1 MFNFQWPWFALLL
14 PLPWVVWRYFS
25 DHKGLAS
32 RPEEAEQPILLH
44 PALEHLREGFSPASP
59 GVPPGSW
66 IQLALLACVW
76 GFLVLTLMG
85 PRLLEEQAE
94 LASRGHDLMLAID
107 TSGSMK
113 GMDFT
118 LNGEQVSRMAVV
130 KGVGARFVESRH
142 GDRIGLILFGD
153 QAIMQAPLTL
163 DANAVGQLL
172 RYAEP
177 GLAGDSTAI
186 GDAIALAVKKL
197 MVRPEGSRVLVLVTD
212 GENTAGMAPIEAAR
226 LAEKYGVRIYAIG
239 VGSKG
244 KVPFPDAQGHL
255 EYREDLIIDDEGLTR
270 IATMTNGV
278 YFRATD
284 TQGLERIYRDIDALE
299 KTEATTRNTLIP
311 ISLYRWP
318 LAAALLFL
326 LVLAWLG
333 LTKPGQREGQEML
346 TIFRKLVGFI
356 KKLGNFDK

>member
-1 MFNFQWPWFALLL
+1 M

-25 DHKGLAS
+25 GQERLA
-32 RPEEAEQPILLH
+32 RPDEAEQPVLLH
-44 PALEHLREGFSPASP
+44 PALENLREGFSPAIP
-59 GVPPGSW
+59 GVPPGEW
-66 IQLALLACVW
+66 LQLVLLVCIW
-76 GFLVLTLMG
+76 CFLVLTLMG
-85 PRLLEEQAE
+85 PRLLEEQME
-94 LASRGHDLMLAID
+94 TASRGHDLMLAID

-130 KGVGARFVESRH
+130 KGVAGRFVESRH

-153 QAIMQAPLTL
+153 QAIMQAPLTM

-186 GDAIALAVKKL
+186 GDAITLAVKKL
-197 MVRPEGSRVLVLVTD
+197 KERPEGSRVLVLVTD
-212 GENTAGMAPIEAAR
+212 GENTAGMAPIEGAR

-255 EYREDLIIDDEGLTR
+255 EYRDDLIIDDEGLTR
-270 IATMTNGV
+270 IADMTGGA

-299 KTEATTRNTLIP
+299 KTEAATRNTFIP

-318 LAAALLFL
+318 LGIALLFL
-326 LVLAWLG
+326 LALVWLG
-333 LTKPGQREGQEML
+333 LMQTGQRR
-346 TIFRKLVGFI
+346 I
-356 KKLGNFDK
+356 

>member
-1 MFNFQWPWFALLL
+1 MFNFQWPWLALLL

-25 DHKGLAS
+25 GRKRLTSAS
-32 RPEEAEQPILLH
+32 EEAEQPILLH
-44 PALEHLREGFSPASP
+44 PALEHLREDFSPAAV
-59 GVPPGSW
+59 GVPRGSW
-66 IQLALLACVW
+66 IQLTLLVCTW

-94 LASRGHDLMLAID
+94 IASRGHDLMLAID

-130 KGVGARFVESRH
+130 KGVAGRFVESRH

-163 DANAVGQLL
+163 DANAVGQFL

-197 MVRPEGSRVLVLVTD
+197 KDRPEGSRVLVLVTD
-212 GENTAGMAPIEAAR
+212 GENTTGMAPIEAAR
-226 LAEKYGVRIYAIG
+226 LAKKYGVRIYAIG
-239 VGSKG
+239 VGSKD

-255 EYREDLIIDDEGLTR
+255 EYRDDLIIDDEGLTN
-270 IATMTNGV
+270 IATQTNGV
-278 YFRATD
+278 YFRATN
-284 TQGLERIYRDIDALE
+284 TQGLERIYRDIDAME
-299 KTEATTRNTLIP
+299 KTEAVTRNTFVP

-318 LAAALLFL
+318 LTTALFFL
-326 LVLAWLG
+326 LVLAWFG
-333 LTKPGQREGQEML
+333 LTQTGQRGK
-346 TIFRKLVGFI
+346 FGKLMKLWNSIGFVR
-356 KKLGNFDK
+356 N

>member
-1 MFNFQWPWFALLL
+1 MFNFQWPWLALLL
-14 PLPWVVWRYFS
+14 PLPWIVWRYFS
-25 DHKGLAS
+25 GRERLTSLA
-32 RPEEAEQPILLH
+32 EEADQPVLLH
-44 PALEHLREGFSPASP
+44 PALEHLREGFSPANP
-59 GVPPGSW
+59 GVPPGAW
-66 IQLALLACVW
+66 LQLLLLAGAW
-76 GFLVLTLMG
+76 IFLVFTLMG
-85 PRLLEEQAE
+85 PRLLIEQTE
-94 LASRGHDLMLAID
+94 TASRGHDLMLAID

-130 KGVGARFVESRH
+130 KGVAGRFVASRH

-163 DANAVGQLL
+163 DANAVEQLL

-177 GLAGDSTAI
+177 GVAGDGTAI

-197 MVRPEGSRVLVLVTD
+197 KERPAGARVLVLVTD
-212 GENTAGMAPIEAAR
+212 GENTAGMAPDEAAR

-255 EYREDLIIDDEGLTR
+255 TYRDDLIIDDEGLTR
-270 IATMTNGV
+270 IATMTNGA

-284 TQGLERIYRDIDALE
+284 TRGLERIYRDIDALE
-299 KTEATTRNTLIP
+299 KTEAATRNTFIP
-311 ISLYRWP
+311 VPLYRWP
-318 LAAALLFL
+318 LSAALAFL
-326 LVLAWLG
+326 LALAWLG
-333 LTKPGQREGQEML
+333 MTHGKTRRS
-346 TIFRKLVGFI
+346 I
-356 KKLGNFDK
+356 

>member
-25 DHKGLAS
+25 GRERLTTL
-32 RPEEAEQPILLH
+32 PEEAKQPVLLH
-44 PALEHLREGFSPASP
+44 PAIEHLCAGFSPAGP
-59 GVPPGSW
+59 GIPPGAW
-66 IQLALLACVW
+66 LQLTLLAGAW
-76 GFLVLTLMG
+76 FFLVLTLMG
-85 PRLLEEQAE
+85 PRFLEEQME
-94 LASRGHDLMLAID
+94 TASHGHDLMLAID

-130 KGVGARFVESRH
+130 KGVAGRFVEGRY

-163 DANAVGQLL
+163 DAKAVEQLL

-197 MVRPEGSRVLVLVTD
+197 KERPEGSRVLVLVTD

-226 LAEKYGVRIYAIG
+226 LAEKYGVRIHAIG

-255 EYREDLIIDDEGLTR
+255 TYRDDLIIDDEGLTR
-270 IATMTNGV
+270 IAALTHGA

-284 TQGLERIYRDIDALE
+284 TQGLEQIYRDIDALE
-299 KTEATTRNTLIP
+299 KTEAATRNTFIP
-311 ISLYRWP
+311 VTLYRWP
-318 LAAALLFL
+318 LGVALLFL
-326 LVLAWLG
+326 LALAWLG
-333 LTKPGQREGQEML
+333 LTKTE
-346 TIFRKLVGFI
+346 RK
-356 KKLGNFDK
+356 N